1 MTLSLNIIQVDT
13 FLGFTDAG
21 SSFTFGYLVNQQP
34 FLVDKLKN
42 GSVAREVA
50 QAINSQR
57 AINTIV
63 VFKALST
70 VYFFSFLVSM
80 LFYWGVLQWLVIKI
94 GWLLQVTIG
103 MVMHNT
109 TNTSDTDSGT
119 TACESLNAAA
129 NIFLGQATAPFIIR
143 PYLSRLT
150 LSEIHAIM
158 TGGFATIA
166 GTVLAAYIRAR
177 PSLLEISSEVIMS
190 SFMEYTATLP
200 LNIH

>member
-1 MTLSLNIIQVDT
+1 MWGLSLQFLFGLLILRWKFGKMFFDCIGDKVCVKRKNRSHLRFFQKHPLTLSLIVIIQVDT

-34 FLVDKLKN
+34 FLVDNLKN

-50 QAINSQR
+50 QAINSSR
-57 AINTIV
+57 AVNTIV

-103 MVMHNT
+103 IY
-109 TNTSDTDSGT
+109 D
-119 TACESLNAAA
+119 
-129 NIFLGQATAPFIIR
+129 
-143 PYLSRLT
+143 
-150 LSEIHAIM
+150 
-158 TGGFATIA
+158 
-166 GTVLAAYIRAR
+166 
-177 PSLLEISSEVIMS
+177 
-190 SFMEYTATLP
+190 
-200 LNIH
+200 